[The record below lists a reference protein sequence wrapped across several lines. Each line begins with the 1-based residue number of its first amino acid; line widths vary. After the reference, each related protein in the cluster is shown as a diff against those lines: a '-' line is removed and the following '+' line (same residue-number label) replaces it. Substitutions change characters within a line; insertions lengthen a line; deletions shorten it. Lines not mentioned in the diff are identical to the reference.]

1 MVEEPALIIL
11 VNELGHYRVFSP
23 FDIEIVPFLLIFKL
37 IILGVSLGMVL
48 LFVVV
53 IWYDMVSSL
62 STS

>member
-1 MVEEPALIIL
+1 MVVEEPALIIL
-11 VNELGHYRVFSP
+11 VNELGHYRVCSP

-53 IWYDMVSSL
+53 I
-62 STS
+62 

>member
-11 VNELGHYRVFSP
+11 VNELGHYRVCSP
-23 FDIEIVPFLLIFKL
+23 FDIVIVPFLLIFKL